1 MKQKKASATS
11 GAGRDRDAPYKPIGQ
26 YGLIGDMNSAALVG
40 TDGSIDWCCFPRFD
54 SPSVFAAILD
64 DQKGGRFRI
73 APTTPDASVH
83 QAYLPGTNILSTR
96 FETPTGELTLV
107 DFMPLGRIYFSG
119 PCPHEIH
126 RIVRCTRGTVDV
138 RCTFEP
144 RMDYARAETDL
155 IPTKGGVIARG
166 GRQVLSLL
174 SHVRLNVSDGV
185 ASAEFQLNE
194 GDEAVFVLA
203 YGHGRPRWVESYQ
216 TERKYSQTKSAWE
229 ALAASVP
236 YEGMWRDEVV
246 RSLLVLHLMMY
257 EPTGAIIAAPTS
269 SLPEEIGGSRNWD
282 YRYAWLRDSSFTM
295 GALYRMGDIDEA
307 TRYFRWLLYQ
317 CKVTDRRTRI
327 VYGISPTSS
336 LKEVVLDNLQG
347 YKGSYPVRV
356 GNEAA
361 RHLQLDVFGEVIVG
375 IDTLHRNGG
384 EITDEAWSLVSNFA
398 DVVCNNWRRKDRSV
412 WEIRGTQ
419 RHFVYSKVM
428 CWAALD
434 RAVKLSKALG
444 RDGDCEHWSSVAD
457 TIKSEVLDRGWSD
470 TKRAFVQ
477 QYDSDALDAGN
488 LMIPFTGFLP
498 ASDPRNISTVEAIV
512 RELSDGPLVRRYLP
526 DETDDGLGGEG
537 EGAFTILSFWLIG
550 NLIFSGQLE
559 KAKDYFDQVLGYAN
573 HLGLFAEMIHPPTK
587 ELLGNFPQAY
597 SHVGLI
603 HTALNLNRALSG
615 SVKRNNGGGGSRV

>member
-1 MKQKKASATS
+1 
-11 GAGRDRDAPYKPIGQ
+11 
-26 YGLIGDMNSAALVG
+26 MNSAALVG

-64 DQKGGRFRI
+64 DQRGGRFQI
-73 APTTPDASVH
+73 APAAPGASTT

-96 FETPTGELTLV
+96 FETQDGELTLV

-126 RIVRCTRGTVDV
+126 RIVRCTRGTVKV

-144 RMDYARAETDL
+144 RLDYGRAQTELTP
-155 IPTKGGVIARG
+155 IRGGVIASG

-174 SHVRLNVSDGV
+174 SRVRMNVSGG
-185 ASAEFQLNE
+185 AATAEFTLNE
-194 GDEAVFVLA
+194 GEEVVFVLA
-203 YGHGRPRWVESYQ
+203 YGHGRPRQADGYQ
-216 TERKYSQTKSAWE
+216 TERKYSQTKASWE

-236 YEGMWRDEVV
+236 YDGMWRNEVV
-246 RSLLVLHLMMY
+246 RSLLLLHLLIY

-269 SLPEEIGGSRNWD
+269 SLPEEVGGSRNWD

-295 GALYRMGDIDEA
+295 GALYRMGDIGEA
-307 TRYFRWLLYQ
+307 TRYFKWLLYQ
-317 CKVTDRRTRI
+317 CKVTNGKTRI
-327 VYGISPTSS
+327 VYGISPSSS
-336 LKEVVLDNLQG
+336 LKEVVLDSLQG
-347 YKGSYPVRV
+347 YKGSHPVRI
-356 GNEAA
+356 GNKAA

-375 IDTLHRNGG
+375 IYTLYRNGG
-384 EITDEAWSLVSNFA
+384 EISDEAWSLVSNFA
-398 DVVCNNWRRKDRSV
+398 DVVCDNWHRKDRSV
-412 WEIRGTQ
+412 WEVRGTQ

-434 RAVKLSKALG
+434 RAVKLAKALG
-444 RDGDCEHWSSVAD
+444 RNGDSDRWSLVAG
-457 TIKSEVLDRGWSD
+457 TIRSEVLDRGWSES
-470 TKRAFVQ
+470 KQAFVQ

-498 ASDPRNISTVEAIV
+498 AGDPRTLSTVDAIV

-526 DETDDGLGGEG
+526 DETDDGLGGED

-550 NLIFSGQLE
+550 NLIFTGQLE
-559 KAKDYFDQVLGYAN
+559 KAKDYFERVLGYSN
-573 HLGLFAEMIHPPTK
+573 HLGLFAEMIHPGTK

-603 HTALNLNRALSG
+603 HTALNLNRALSADTRR
-615 SVKRNNGGGGSRV
+615 KNGRRPSRD